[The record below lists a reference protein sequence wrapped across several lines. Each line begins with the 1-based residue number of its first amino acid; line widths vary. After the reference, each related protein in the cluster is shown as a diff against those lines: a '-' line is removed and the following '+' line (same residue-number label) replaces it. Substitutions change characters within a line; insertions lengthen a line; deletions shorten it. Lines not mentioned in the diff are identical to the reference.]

1 MKLFSSQL
9 QYISCVNMR
18 SVFLLLLISVRV
30 IAAEYPVPE
39 VIPGPG
45 LPSLSELGL
54 TSAELYEGV
63 YSEILYPDGLFGFNL
78 CVVDSN
84 G

>member
-9 QYISCVNMR
+9 QYILCVNMY
-18 SVFLLLLISVRV
+18 SLFLLFISVRV

-45 LPSLSELGL
+45 LPSLSDLGL
-54 TSAELYEGV
+54 TSEELYGD
-63 YSEILYPDGLFGFNL
+63 YSETLYPEGLFGFNL
-78 CVVDSN
+78 RVMDSN

>member
-1 MKLFSSQL
+1 M
-9 QYISCVNMR
+9 Y
-18 SVFLLLLISVRV
+18 SVFLLFISVRV
-30 IAAEYPVPE
+30 IAAEYPVRE

-63 YSEILYPDGLFGFNL
+63 YGETLYPDGLFGFNL

>member
-9 QYISCVNMR
+9 QYILCVNMY
-18 SVFLLLLISVRV
+18 SVFLLFISVRV

-54 TSAELYEGV
+54 TSEGLYGD
-63 YSEILYPDGLFGFNL
+63 YSETLYPEGLFGFNL
-78 CVVDSN
+78 RVMDSN

>member
-9 QYISCVNMR
+9 QYILCVNMY
-18 SVFLLLLISVRV
+18 SLFLLFISVRV

>member
-1 MKLFSSQL
+1 VKLFSSLL

-54 TSAELYEGV
+54 TSEGLYGD
-63 YSEILYPDGLFGFNL
+63 YSETLYPEGLFGFNL
-78 CVVDSN
+78 RVMDSN

>member
-1 MKLFSSQL
+1 MH
-9 QYISCVNMR
+9 

-54 TSAELYEGV
+54 TSKELYGD
-63 YSEILYPDGLFGFNL
+63 YSETLYPEGLFGFNL
-78 CVVDSN
+78 CVMDSN